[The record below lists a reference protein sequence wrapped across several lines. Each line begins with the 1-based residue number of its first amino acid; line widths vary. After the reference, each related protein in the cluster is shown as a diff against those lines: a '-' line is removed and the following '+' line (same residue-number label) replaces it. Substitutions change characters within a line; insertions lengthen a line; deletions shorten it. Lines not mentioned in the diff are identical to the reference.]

1 MLLLRIRK
9 TLDNIVS
16 GNDTQFACL
25 AQIRNSLPVIAQ
37 EDMRQATVEIG
48 FGKVGVP
55 SVALMPLNFA
65 LIPMAAR
72 APVAM

>member
-48 FGKVGVP
+48 FGKIGIQSDCLVLSEDWHSCL
-55 SVALMPLNFA
+55 SV
-65 LIPMAAR
+65 R
-72 APVAM
+72 